1 MRTPFLSC
9 HIIIKVYEKFRSNSL
24 ASNCIANEKQGIGF
38 QQFSYKNCIYNKE
51 ELIFILYMTYLYQI
65 RKGDDS
71 ASSMHACNSYSI
83 IHLFAFL
90 VLSFLIGLLVQTTTL
105 LSPIIKETRL
115 YASILTCCAYHQYH
129 INLDD
134 IKDNMYSKILY
145 DLIKSV
151 SFLGFLHFTRPF
163 VSFG

>member
-1 MRTPFLSC
+1 MRTHFLSC
-9 HIIIKVYEKFRSNSL
+9 YIIIKVYEKFRSNSL

-38 QQFSYKNCIYNKE
+38 QQFSYKNCIDNKE
-51 ELIFILYMTYLYQI
+51 ALIIILYMTYLYRI
-65 RKGDDS
+65 VKGDDS
-71 ASSMHACNSYSI
+71 PSSMHACNSYSF

-90 VLSFLIGLLVQTTTL
+90 ALSFLVGLLVQTTNL

-115 YASILTCCAYHQYH
+115 YASISTFCAYHQYH
-129 INLDD
+129 IDLD
-134 IKDNMYSKILY
+134 IKDNMYPKILY

-151 SFLGFLHFTRPF
+151 SLLGFLHFTRPF